1 MSGSALR
8 RSGVGVVARVGVR
21 VQEKVFKGVI
31 FFQKVAQGAEGV
43 DEKAPSDSLFR
54 MAALSRPAW
63 QAVSGQKATT
73 GPVKGI
79 AQLVREA
86 TDGGRL
92 IIDGL
97 VDIATDPESSRRD
110 RVSAYQVLL
119 DRGFG
124 RAVETSL
131 TLSVDA
137 GSSEALSQLADAEL
151 ERLAA
156 TLAPST
162 ARPVVVLPAAALSV
176 GPESLPDAPP
186 EALEAPLRPPPPV
199 SPPTP
204 PATTTPVH
212 SLPPPLVRAPR
223 RRIVAP
229 PPVKRPVATVD
240 EPQDLVD
247 ASLDTTRSRG

>member
-1 MSGSALR
+1 MVRNMAGPAPQWF
-8 RSGVGVVARVGVR
+8 AR
-21 VQEKVFKGVI
+21 
-31 FFQKVAQGAEGV
+31 ADAN
-43 DEKAPSDSLFR
+43 
-54 MAALSRPAW
+54 
-63 QAVSGQKATT
+63 ATRNST
-73 GPVKGI
+73 KGI

-92 IIDGL
+92 IIDTL
-97 VDIATDPESSRRD
+97 VAIATGPDSSDRD
-110 RVSAYQVLL
+110 KVSASSILL

-124 RAVETSL
+124 RAVETTLS
-131 TLSVDA
+131 LSVDA

-156 TLAPST
+156 TLAPSS

-199 SPPTP
+199 SQPTP
-204 PATTTPVH
+204 PATTTPVET
-212 SLPPPLVRAPR
+212 LPPPLVRAPR

-229 PPVKRPVATVD
+229 PPVRRPVATVD
-240 EPQDLVD
+240 EPQDVVD
-247 ASLDTTRSRG
+247 VSLDTTRSRG